1 MTDARRLQ
9 MRAMARRFG
18 PTVALDGVDLDV
30 EAGEIHALVGENGAG
45 KSTLMKVLSGALQP
59 DAGAM
64 ELGGRPYRPA
74 GPIQARDAGVAMIYQ
89 ELTLAPHLTVE
100 ANITLGVE
108 DRRWGLLRRR
118 PMSAR
123 VQQALKL
130 LHRTDIDT
138 GARVRDLNLGARQI
152 VEVARALVTDASV
165 IVMDEPTSSLSATDT
180 ERLFEAV
187 ERLADQGK
195 AVIYISHFLEEVQR
209 LAHVFTVLRDG
220 NRVGGGAV
228 AGTPLNAL
236 IEMMVGRKIDQL
248 FPRPDRTRGE
258 EVLDVRGLA
267 GRHLPVD
274 ATFRL
279 HRGEVLGIAGLV
291 GAGRTEMLR
300 AVYGL
305 DTIRSGAVTVKGY
318 SGRALDPAGQIRRGL
333 GLLSEDRKGEGLAVN
348 MTLEDNITLSA
359 LDRYTVGGLL
369 DLGKR
374 RQACRRWMDRL
385 GLKARG
391 PGQRVKDL
399 SGGNQQKAALAR
411 LLHQEADVLLLD
423 EPTRGIDVA
432 SKVEIYHRIND
443 LARDGAAILLISSY
457 LPELLG
463 MADRLAVMH
472 RGRLTEVRPVE
483 AWTEASIMSEATGGK
498 SGA

>member
-9 MRAMARRFG
+9 MRAVAKRFG

-45 KSTLMKVLSGALQP
+45 KSTLMKILSGALQP
-59 DAGAM
+59 DAGTM
-64 ELGGRPYRPA
+64 ELGGRSYQPA
-74 GPIQARDAGVAMIYQ
+74 NPIQARDAGVAMIYQ

-108 DRRWGLLRRR
+108 DRRWGLLQRR
-118 PMSAR
+118 PMAVR
-123 VQQALKL
+123 VRQALGL
-130 LHRTDIDT
+130 LHQADLDT
-138 GARVRDLNLGARQI
+138 SARVRDLNLGARQI

-180 ERLFEAV
+180 ERLFTVV
-187 ERLADQGK
+187 ERLASRGK

-209 LAHVFTVLRDG
+209 LAHNFTVLRDG
-220 NRVGGGAV
+220 NRVGAGTV
-228 AGTPLNAL
+228 AGTPLSAL
-236 IEMMVGRKIDQL
+236 IEMMVGRKVDQL
-248 FPRPDRTRGE
+248 FPRPDRTPGE
-258 EVLDVRGLA
+258 VVLEVTGLV

-274 ATFRL
+274 ASFRL

-305 DTIRSGAVTVKGY
+305 DAVQSGAVSVKGY
-318 SGRALDPAGQIRRGL
+318 SGRALDPAGQIHRGM
-333 GLLSEDRKGEGLAVN
+333 GYLSEDRKGEGLAEN
-348 MTLEDNITLSA
+348 LTLEDNITLSA
-359 LDRYTVGGLL
+359 LETYAMGGLL
-369 DLGKR
+369 NLGKR
-374 RQACRRWMDRL
+374 REACVRWMERL

-391 PGQRVKDL
+391 PGQRVGDL

-443 LARDGAAILLISSY
+443 LARDGAAILLVSSY

-463 MADRLAVMH
+463 MADSLAVMH
-472 RGRLTEVRPVE
+472 RGRLTEVRPRE
-483 AWTEASIMSEATGGK
+483 AWPEASVMSEATGGK
-498 SGA
+498 SEV